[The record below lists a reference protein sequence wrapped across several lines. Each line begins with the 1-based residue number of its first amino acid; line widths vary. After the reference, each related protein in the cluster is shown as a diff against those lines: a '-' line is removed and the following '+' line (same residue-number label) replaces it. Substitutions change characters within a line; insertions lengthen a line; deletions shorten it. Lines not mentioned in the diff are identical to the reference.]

1 MLNFNFGPIQMKH
14 ETIYH
19 KGKIFLVVMAS

>member
-1 MLNFNFGPIQMKH
+1 MVNFNFGPIKMKY

-19 KGKIFLVVMAS
+19 KGKILLVVMAS